1 MKEHYID
8 FERERDFGQIF
19 NDTFAFLKQ
28 EYKRLGR
35 VLIFYIIPLLTITAI
50 FSTLLQYRNQTGIF
64 SQDPQFFLGNNMTM
78 ILINLLVSLV
88 AQSIMASGIYGYISL
103 YVEKGRNGFSPSDV
117 WNKFTRVFLPV
128 IFTSIIVSLIVV
140 AGTLL
145 FIIPGIYLAVSLSII
160 LLIVVHEQDSLGY
173 SLTRSFDLTRIQW
186 WWTFL
191 LIIVVYVLAIIL
203 IYILAIPTSVITD
216 IYGISTITSASVPE
230 RIKITLVILNVL
242 TNILGTVLYVIPYT
256 ALSFQYF
263 NLAKKKEGPSAMDK
277 IDEINEDE

>member
-1 MKEHYID
+1 M
-8 FERERDFGQIF
+8 
-19 NDTFAFLKQ
+19 
-28 EYKRLGR
+28 
-35 VLIFYIIPLLTITAI
+35 
-50 FSTLLQYRNQTGIF
+50 
-64 SQDPQFFLGNNMTM
+64 
-78 ILINLLVSLV
+78 
-88 AQSIMASGIYGYISL
+88 
-103 YVEKGRNGFSPSDV
+103 
-117 WNKFTRVFLPV
+117 WNKFTRVFLSV

-216 IYGISTITSASVPE
+216 IYGISTITSVSVPE

-242 TNILGTVLYVIPYT
+242 TNIFGTVLYVIPYT